1 MAYSPGGFDIYIW
14 SIEDLAICGD
24 LLSAS
29 IGEVWR
35 SGLNDTVSEENVT
48 GNAHAATASR
58 RPTAAR
64 PMAGGGS
71 ENRNQRQ
78 SDDYDSSRK
87 SGRIFALPVRR
98 SFGCRRA
105 HRRIC
110 RQRSQYR
117 HFSLPRE
124 IGYHG
129 NPTRCAHL
137 WRRGMRARQA
147 QSPSPLPVVGSRS
160 ILASDMSGPPGTL
173 RSLGQTLPVV
183 PPIAFSGAWP
193 RSYRSNSSKRATQ
206 SRPCSAR
213 SRCSPPGS

>member
-35 SGLNDTVSEENVT
+35 SGLNDRVSEENVT

-105 HRRIC
+105 HRHIC

-137 WRRGMRARQA
+137 WRHGMGGKLLDGSTTLRKSDVNQGRLASTISEANAAPTVSAASTGIIRPVACRARA
-147 QSPSPLPVVGSRS
+147 RGRHSRRDPCQS
-160 ILASDMSGPPGTL
+160 SGVALFWCRT
-173 RSLGQTLPVV
+173 
-183 PPIAFSGAWP
+183 
-193 RSYRSNSSKRATQ
+193 
-206 SRPCSAR
+206 
-213 SRCSPPGS
+213 